1 MADNLFATNSD
12 KDSLFGTNSD
22 TDEEPDTE
30 LKYENESNHNQNN
43 QSNESNS
50 NESNQ
55 SNSSESNESSENA
68 IDLLKLDD
76 LRVFYMGKSDKN
88 EKTADLYDYDDEGNL
103 IIHNKKKE
111 IIKTIALP
119 TYRPATTDERQKEYA
134 EYQER
139 IKEATI
145 AFDEARMN
153 LFSAYQ
159 TNHTDKEIL
168 KLNKAVQKADK
179 HLTNIRFGE
188 YYIDI
193 VGASQS
199 DVPVEN
205 RIKMKQLY
213 FEEATEDKNVYD
225 PIAFVQTSVL
235 NIRNQ
240 VRIAEEAKNV
250 VSISEAAMNDKA
262 LKKKKAEF
270 DKLVAKSKS
279 IYLKKNT
286 QKGEIPTVL
295 AIPETATRI
304 SPGGTITKFTKGV
317 VTEVSHVRNLPL
329 TNVAK
334 PSFTNQA
341 KSALASVSSAIGLPS
356 ITVNVAAP
364 ASTAPASAP
373 VSAST
378 APSVAPV
385 PNTTET
391 SVTSVANAAT
401 SAATSAVKTVS
412 NAATSAV
419 AFITGADTSDTS
431 GINSDVKKKSS
442 TKLGNVFLGTKVR
455 GAAWA
460 PKPSKDIQTID
471 VTSGQG
477 LASVTRRDFSPM
489 TPIEGGYKGYWNFEH
504 YWQAGKVYEGIP
516 FKTSREWW
524 KAQREPKKKYPLA
537 KDKKL
542 IYTCWDETC
551 TKRYQGN
558 AGYIQSRKDIYVPL
572 YFELMHNRPSAIKL
586 QEYVAEGKDIM
597 IYDYDGP
604 RNPDGSPATI
614 KIDLDLLQEKI
625 NDPQFPFGHGY
636 IVAAW
641 LLQIRPEEYS

>member
-43 QSNESNS
+43 QSNESNQ
-50 NESNQ
+50 SNQ
-55 SNSSESNESSENA
+55 SNSNESSESSENA

-88 EKTADLYDYDDEGNL
+88 DKTADLYDYDDEGNL

-250 VSISEAAMNDKA
+250 VTISEAAMNDKA

-364 ASTAPASAP
+364 AT
-373 VSAST
+373 
-378 APSVAPV
+378 

-419 AFITGADTSDTS
+419 AFITGADTSDTT

-614 KIDLDLLQEKI
+614 KIDLDSLQEKI